1 MATTISFIKF
11 FQYLRL
17 SQEFCDDLKR
27 TNKSDSLAFKMF
39 NEYSKRINW
48 ILTDVIT
55 NPKFPD
61 VIRNELRKEMDSDL
75 LVISALND
83 KIHLLPI
90 NQREVLENI
99 VDCILKGENI
109 EIEKL

>member
-11 FQYLRL
+11 VQYLKI

-27 TNKSDSLAFKMF
+27 SDPNSLAYKLF
-39 NEYSKRINW
+39 NDYSKRIAW
-48 ILTDVIT
+48 IINDILT
-55 NPKFPD
+55 NPKFSEI
-61 VIRNELRKEMDSDL
+61 VRNELRKEVNSDL
-75 LVISALND
+75 LVIGALND

-99 VDCILKGENI
+99 VDCILRGENI
-109 EIEKL
+109 EVEGL